1 MDMSTQTNADN
12 LRDLIRNLGGNPRGR
27 TIAELLDQLETLAPE
42 GGGGGGGGGNSG
54 TYLSDEDLD
63 YVFRDGD

>member
-1 MDMSTQTNADN
+1 MAQQTNAGN

-42 GGGGGGGGGNSG
+42 GGGGGGG
-54 TYLSDEDLD
+54 TADEPLSDGDLD
-63 YVFRDGD
+63 YIFEDGD